1 MAATEKGVWNIQEV
15 RDKQLASEWSYE
27 GLATLYSWGTN
38 EYGQLGFNQ
47 PDNSHKSSPTQL
59 TGTWS
64 TNVSSGQDSCA
75 AINSD
80 GTMWC
85 WGLNN
90 VGQLGQNTTGP
101 GANDQS
107 SPCQVG
113 TNTNWTTVTTG
124 RWYNMATKTD
134 GTLWVWGVNQSGNLG
149 KNTINDSRSSPIQ
162 IGTETTWAGVKAGAD
177 TSFATKTDGTLW
189 AWGQNWRGT
198 L

>member
-1 MAATEKGVWNIQEV
+1 MAATEKGVWNVQEV

-75 AINSD
+75 AIKSD

-134 GTLWVWGVNQSGNLG
+134 GTLWVWELIKVE
-149 KNTINDSRSSPIQ
+149 I
-162 IGTETTWAGVKAGAD
+162 
-177 TSFATKTDGTLW
+177 
-189 AWGQNWRGT
+189 
-198 L
+198 